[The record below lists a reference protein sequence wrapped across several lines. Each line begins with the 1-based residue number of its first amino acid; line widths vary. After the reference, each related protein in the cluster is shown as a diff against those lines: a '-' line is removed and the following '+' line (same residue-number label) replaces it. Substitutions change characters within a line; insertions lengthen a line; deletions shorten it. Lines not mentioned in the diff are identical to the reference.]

1 MFETMIQELV
11 QYLPR
16 IIGAAAIF
24 VIFWF
29 CGRMVKQIIMRI
41 AEAGD
46 STRRDILR
54 FAGQAINLSLLLIGF
69 ISALGTLGINV
80 AALVAGLGLTGFA
93 LSFAFKDVLSN
104 AVAGIL
110 ILIYQPFKRD
120 DCITISGHEGQVISV
135 DLRYTTL
142 QTDGGKVLIP
152 NATLFSQSVKVKS

>member
-46 STRRDILR
+46 SNRRDILR

-80 AALVAGLGLTGFA
+80 VAAW
-93 LSFAFKDVLSN
+93 
-104 AVAGIL
+104 
-110 ILIYQPFKRD
+110 
-120 DCITISGHEGQVISV
+120 
-135 DLRYTTL
+135 
-142 QTDGGKVLIP
+142 TDGFCAELCV
-152 NATLFSQSVKVKS
+152 